1 MVVRKYQLR
10 QGGAE
15 ENRGASRVTFSRA
28 EFRPHRVVRN
38 DGLPVIQTLAAK
50 PV

>member
-15 ENRGASRVTFSRA
+15 ENQGAALVTFSRIPA
-28 EFRPHRVVRN
+28 SP
-38 DGLPVIQTLAAK
+38 GGP
-50 PV
+50 